1 MSLTSELDNRDSPV
15 RKFLFGIE
23 KLGFYMSRQAQII
36 EWPIVNLLE
45 RLMGRKP
52 PPLRDLRRE
61 FRDALTS
68 PLAR

>member
-36 EWPIVNLLE
+36 E
-45 RLMGRKP
+45 
-52 PPLRDLRRE
+52 
-61 FRDALTS
+61 
-68 PLAR
+68 